1 VPAGTPQRYKGS
13 AREILLATTQ
23 KDQAMTY
30 TRIVFGSDRLVETRN
45 AAWCRSGE
53 WHNRRVN
60 SSVDTRATIAAR
72 CAALGLDLDQA
83 KTLADSEPFPSD
95 EVYNLGLDPV
105 GPDCDP
111 AGPWSLIVK
120 EI

>member
-1 VPAGTPQRYKGS
+1 
-13 AREILLATTQ
+13 
-23 KDQAMTY
+23 MTY
-30 TRIVFGSDRLVETRN
+30 TSIVFGSDRLVETRN

-60 SSVDTRATIAAR
+60 SNVDTHAAIAAR
-72 CAALGLDLDQA
+72 CAALGLDLEQA

-95 EVYNLGLDPV
+95 EVHILGLDPV
-105 GPDCDP
+105 GPDGDP